1 MDTTIGAGDQSFVGT
16 EVPSPDAEQSSP
28 RPEIKLIEESTGRV
42 EKTAKIHGAGAPDVA
57 EQLPFIL
64 NNRKIS
70 EAMEQME
77 GHETANWE
85 LFKKELIQYK
95 KFVGELEEMIDYFVR
110 MGYSH
115 LNPESGDPLWR
126 VMSTELKKEVTK
138 ELAHAKKLKKTKDG
152 RIIVPDLEMLKEYI
166 EISLI
171 IVDFED
177 DLQEEALKKEPAKK
191 SVKIKEPADQEDAKE
206 TVKKLTAA
214 LDYQQRGAPPHLSRP
229 SSPGLSEARA
239 RYTPLECFYCG
250 GKHGATYCGRN
261 MACQYGKWFKDT
273 TTNKKNYPGP
283 RIPAPEPTAGIAALD
298 EWGSWVPPQ
307 ANIDEDDLQTNIGFG
322 LRKSQ
327 RIQEKNPPSGS
338 QTIPN
343 KPQEPVSK
351 TPPPNQEALKSTTRR
366 KSFPGSWME
375 EDTVEEEESSGR
387 CTKDSVPPLEKGKQ
401 ASQTP
406 TGTKED
412 AGGRLDKSIRNKFY
426 KQTYTL
432 TLEEIVKIAP
442 QFLKGLQES
451 LLNEEGPGKGANSG
465 KLNCSA
471 GFGEP
476 DSDEEAG
483 LTYACPVGMI
493 DMTINDRKIR
503 TLVDTGAEMNI
514 IPDTLADQ
522 LGLVTTEI
530 FMRLKGIGGHFT
542 PITGLAENVPIS
554 VLPGYSHLA
563 NFFIVKGSV
572 HTVLGR
578 PFLADHNI
586 RLELSN
592 QKGEVLS
599 FPAAEGRR
607 ICIPICLPSTPGWH
621 KDPPTFRQN
630 CSFQVSDWDLLD
642 QLAKNNRDK
651 NKKIIPDLNW
661 ESFEQLENFE
671 EPSILQDGKESPIRG
686 QSEKIARDDPW
697 KVYISEPVDWVNEL
711 GGFKFT
717 LEEQTKIDA
726 EEEELAKMWG
736 SAVDDKDTGVG
747 YYWLELHIPSRFKEF
762 LTKLT
767 GQREK
772 ERHRFGSES
781 CQGDF
786 PIPWTSCKS

>member
-1 MDTTIGAGDQSFVGT
+1 MVEFLSEYVDGFPRTEKDLDKTVPEGSESVADIYSKMANSEDSRTDKEIIQDQNETISKLIQEMKEFKDSYQEMSRMFKEHSVAPQNVPIPATPNPRVIPSLRFATSTPRGERTYAMDTTIGAGDQ
-16 EVPSPDAEQSSP
+16 
-28 RPEIKLIEESTGRV
+28 I
-42 EKTAKIHGAGAPDVA
+42 
-57 EQLPFIL
+57 
-64 NNRKIS
+64 
-70 EAMEQME
+70 
-77 GHETANWE
+77 
-85 LFKKELIQYK
+85 
-95 KFVGELEEMIDYFVR
+95 
-110 MGYSH
+110 
-115 LNPESGDPLWR
+115 
-126 VMSTELKKEVTK
+126 
-138 ELAHAKKLKKTKDG
+138 
-152 RIIVPDLEMLKEYI
+152 
-166 EISLI
+166 
-171 IVDFED
+171 
-177 DLQEEALKKEPAKK
+177 
-191 SVKIKEPADQEDAKE
+191 
-206 TVKKLTAA
+206 KKLTAA

-250 GKHGATYCGRN
+250 GKHGVNTCDFFGPDLQERRVLRYQGMYHYPNRQPIVVENGMSVREMVQRYHDEQEKLSRA
-261 MACQYGKWFKDT
+261 KD
-273 TTNKKNYPGP
+273 
-283 RIPAPEPTAGIAALD
+283 PAPEPTAGIAALD

-451 LLNEEGPGKGANSG
+451 LLNEEGPGKGAN
-465 KLNCSA
+465 N
-471 GFGEP
+471 
-476 DSDEEAG
+476 
-483 LTYACPVGMI
+483 
-493 DMTINDRKIR
+493 
-503 TLVDTGAEMNI
+503 
-514 IPDTLADQ
+514 
-522 LGLVTTEI
+522 
-530 FMRLKGIGGHFT
+530 
-542 PITGLAENVPIS
+542 
-554 VLPGYSHLA
+554 
-563 NFFIVKGSV
+563 
-572 HTVLGR
+572 
-578 PFLADHNI
+578 
-586 RLELSN
+586 
-592 QKGEVLS
+592 
-599 FPAAEGRR
+599 
-607 ICIPICLPSTPGWH
+607 
-621 KDPPTFRQN
+621 
-630 CSFQVSDWDLLD
+630 WDLLD

-671 EPSILQDGKESPIRG
+671 EPSILQDGKESPITG

-747 YYWLELHIPSRFKEF
+747 YYWLELHIPSRFKDVFDETNRPKRERKAQIWLRELPGGFSNSLDF
-762 LTKLT
+762 LQILSFIGERAFLQEGSWVSRYGIVSRKVRQRLYSGGGRKWYQAHVTKT
-767 GQREK
+767 DAKANKWSKHCPTYFQRI
-772 ERHRFGSES
+772 HI
-781 CQGDF
+781 C
-786 PIPWTSCKS
+786 